1 MIENQNVEFKREYND
16 KVNKT
21 ILGFLNTEGGTLYLG
36 MEDDGSIYGLDG
48 DIDEWYRKTVNS
60 FRDSVTPDP
69 TAYFNVNPK
78 QQDGK
83 WFLEITVERGMAIP
97 YCFAKYGLVPEGV
110 WIRVGSNTVMATREH
125 IRQMIK
131 DNGMGQ
137 FISELSIE
145 QGLTFEYAN
154 RIFTEKDVAFGE
166 QQKRTLGLIRPDG
179 RFANLA
185 LILSD
190 QCPYTTKAAI
200 FEGTNKEIFKDRKE
214 FKGSLFKQIDEV
226 LAYLHV
232 FNRVRGTFEGVY
244 RIDHPD
250 YPDVTLREAYV
261 NALIHRDYYLQ
272 GSVLV
277 SMFDDRLEFMSLG
290 GIMPGVTYDLML
302 TGVSVP
308 RNEKLAQ
315 IFYRLKIIE
324 AFGTGIPRIFS
335 AYEQSSA
342 KPEIPILDGGFLIR
356 LPNKNYSLYKA
367 KESSN
372 NRELK
377 LLEAFREVKFTKE
390 DAAQALGISVNGA
403 YKLLVRMSEKGLLTA
418 KKNSKQWIY
427 SVIKNEV

>member
-16 KVNKT
+16 KVIKT
-21 ILGFLNTEGGTLYLG
+21 MLAFLNMDGGTLYLG
-36 MEDDGSIYGLDG
+36 MNDDGSLYGLEG
-48 DIDEWYRKTVNS
+48 NIDEWIRKIVNR

-69 TAYFNVNPK
+69 SAYFKVEPK
-78 QQDGK
+78 QRDNK
-83 WFLEITVERGMAIP
+83 WFLEITVERGSAIP

-110 WIRVGSNTVMATREH
+110 WIRIGSSTVMATREH

-131 DNGMGQ
+131 DNGVGQ
-137 FISELSIE
+137 FITDLSTE
-145 QGLTFEYAN
+145 QSLTFDYA
-154 RIFTEKDVAFGE
+154 EKVFAEKEVAFGP
-166 QQKRTLGLIRPDG
+166 QQKRTMGLISSDG
-179 RFANLA
+179 RYTNLS

-200 FEGTNKEIFKDRKE
+200 FEGTNKENFKDRKE
-214 FKGSLFKQIDEV
+214 FTGSLFKQIDEV
-226 LAYLHV
+226 LSYLHV
-232 FNRVRGTFEGVY
+232 FNRVRGTFEGAY

-261 NALIHRDYYLQ
+261 NALIHRDYYLE

-302 TGVSVP
+302 TGVSVA

-335 AYEQSSA
+335 AYEKSSV
-342 KPEIPILDGGFLIR
+342 KPVIPIVDGGFLIR
-356 LPNKNYSLYKA
+356 LPNQNYNLQQTKDNVSKREQQLLDTYVN
-367 KESSN
+367 KE
-372 NRELK
+372 
-377 LLEAFREVKFTKE
+377 FTKE
-390 DAAQALGISVNGA
+390 DAAKTLSISASGA
-403 YKLLVRMSEKGLLTA
+403 YKLLVRMSEKGLLNTRKA
-418 KKNSKQWIY
+418 GKQSVY
-427 SVIKNEV
+427 SANRQ

>member
-1 MIENQNVEFKREYND
+1 MIENQSVEFKREYND

-21 ILGFLNTEGGTLYLG
+21 MLAFLNTDGGTLYLG
-36 MEDDGSIYGLDG
+36 MDDDTAVYGLDG
-48 DIDEWYRKTVNS
+48 DIDKWYRKTVTS

-69 TAYFNVNPK
+69 TAYFKVEPK
-78 QQDGK
+78 QQEGK
-83 WFLEITVERGMAIP
+83 WFLEIIVERGMAIP

-110 WIRVGSNTVMATREH
+110 WIRIGSNTVMATREH

-137 FISELSIE
+137 FISDLSTR
-145 QGLTFEYAN
+145 QNLTFDYVDK
-154 RIFTEKDVAFGE
+154 IFSEKDVAFGE
-166 QQKRTLGLIRPDG
+166 QQKRTLGLIRSDG
-179 RFANLA
+179 RYSNLA

-200 FEGTNKEIFKDRKE
+200 FEGTNKENFKDRKE
-214 FKGSLFKQIDEV
+214 FTGSLFKQIDEV

-261 NALIHRDYYLQ
+261 NALIHRDYYLE

-277 SMFDDRLEFMSLG
+277 SMFDNRLEFMSLG

-302 TGVSVP
+302 TGVSVA

-335 AYEQSSA
+335 AYEKA
-342 KPEIPILDGGFLIR
+342 AVKPEIPVVDGGFLIR
-356 LPNKNYSLYKA
+356 LPNQNYGLQQA
-367 KESSN
+367 KDN
-372 NRELK
+372 ANKRERL
-377 LLEAFREVKFTKE
+377 LLEAFINEEFTKE
-390 DAAQALGISVNGA
+390 DAAETLGISVSGA
-403 YKLLVRMSEKGLLTA
+403 YKLLVRMSEKGLLKA
-418 KKNSKQWIY
+418 KKDGKQWVY
-427 SVIKNEV
+427 FAIKL